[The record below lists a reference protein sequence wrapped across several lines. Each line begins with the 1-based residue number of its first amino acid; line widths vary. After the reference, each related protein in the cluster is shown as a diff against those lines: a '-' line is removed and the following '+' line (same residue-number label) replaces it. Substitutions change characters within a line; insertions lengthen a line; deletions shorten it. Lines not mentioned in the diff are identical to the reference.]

1 MTYFNIYDRNKSKF
15 ENKGDFMEKKKRDW
29 NSIIGKIVLISF
41 IAPMAF
47 IIYKIIVSPTTNEQN
62 IEGLRVK
69 TDYILML
76 SQCILG
82 VIALFIPNIITK
94 KTRIIIPSYM
104 YLVYILFLY
113 GAVFLGEVRNYFYKV
128 PHWDTILHTCS
139 GAMLGALGFS
149 FVNILNRQEKIH
161 VALSPIFVALFA
173 FGFAITLGVLWEI
186 YEFAFDGL
194 LGLNMQKFALENG
207 TQLVGR
213 AALADTMEDL
223 IVDSLG
229 AFIMSVIGYI
239 SLKYKK
245 GWLEKLLIRI
255 KSK

>member
-1 MTYFNIYDRNKSKF
+1 M
-15 ENKGDFMEKKKRDW
+15 KKRDW
-29 NSIIGKIVLISF
+29 KSIIAKFVILSF
-41 IAPMAF
+41 ILPISY
-47 IIYKIIVSPTTNEQN
+47 IIYKIIVSPTTNVEN

-76 SQCILG
+76 LQCVLG
-82 VIALFIPNIITK
+82 IVAFFMPNLITK
-94 KTRIIIPSYM
+94 KTKIIIPSNM
-104 YLVYILFLY
+104 YLVYVVFLY
-113 GAVFLGEVRNYFYKV
+113 AAVFLGEIGNFFYKV

-149 FVNILNRQEKIH
+149 FVNILNKNEKVH
-161 VALSPIFVALFA
+161 VQLAPIFVALFA

-186 YEFAFDGL
+186 YEFTFDGL
-194 LGLNMQKFALENG
+194 LGINMQKFALENG
-207 TQLVGR
+207 TELIGR

>member
-1 MTYFNIYDRNKSKF
+1 M
-15 ENKGDFMEKKKRDW
+15 KKRDW
-29 NSIIGKIVLISF
+29 KSIIGKFVLISF

-47 IIYKIIVSPTTNEQN
+47 IIYKIIVSPTSNTEN

-76 SQCILG
+76 TQCILG
-82 VIALFIPNIITK
+82 IIAFFLPNIISK
-94 KTRIIIPSYM
+94 KTKIVIPSNM
-104 YLVYILFLY
+104 YIVYVLFLY
-113 GAVFLGEVRNYFYKV
+113 GAVFLGEVRNYYYRV

-149 FVNILNRQEKIH
+149 FVNILNKHEKVH
-161 VALSPIFVALFA
+161 VELSPLFVALFA
-173 FGFAITLGVLWEI
+173 FGFAITLGVMWEI
-186 YEFAFDGL
+186 YEFTFDGV

-213 AALADTMEDL
+213 AAVTDTMEDL
-223 IVDSLG
+223 IVDSVG
-229 AFIMSVIGYI
+229 ALVMSIIGYI

-245 GWLEKLLIRI
+245 GWIDKLLIKI
-255 KSK
+255 KK